1 MHSNATVLMDF
12 LVLSVK
18 VRTKLLKI
26 KHIIEPLLRPTSLQR
41 PLCLSGRMVY
51 TFTLM
56 IRSKSKRKQPISEQR
71 VQDNH
76 EQCFNSAKMLNED
89 NFFVEDNNFIGVGL
103 ALNACLCF
111 NYHSST
117 CILIYFAEPNPCHP
131 NPCKNGG
138 ACTRSDSEEKF
149 SCICQEGF
157 KGEHCDCKC
166 QDMIVFKI

>member
-1 MHSNATVLMDF
+1 MDF

-26 KHIIEPLLRPTSLQR
+26 KHLIEPLLRPTSLQR

-51 TFTLM
+51 TFTL
-56 IRSKSKRKQPISEQR
+56 ILRSKSTGKQPISEQR

-76 EQCFNSAKMLNED
+76 ETVPITLKCWMKIISLLRI
-89 NFFVEDNNFIGVGL
+89 FIGVGL
-103 ALNACLCF
+103 AQNACLCF
-111 NYHSST
+111 YYRSPT
-117 CILIYFAEPNPCHP
+117 CILTYFAEPNPCHP